1 MAGRSL
7 QERKRIKEC
16 GWNAAGGRMARA
28 RVVISGVLALMMM
41 ALMAAVPIGQV
52 DGATQAM
59 AMRRI
64 VVDVRAGQSSFVVTV
79 DAKRSTGTFPKGFTA
94 LQVGTHVAFPM
105 RAVLEAAG
113 GVVRFEPSERTVY
126 FALGPVAG
134 AYELGSRTLI
144 DSMYA
149 SSVRGDLFRTAGRT
163 GTLYFSDDVLA
174 NYVRAAGGTLTVST
188 RSGLTS
194 MVLQIPSTMQDV
206 LGYQHDTFPA
216 KAGHMRIVTLAPS
229 LAENCFALGQGTN
242 IIATSEYTDYPEQA
256 TKIPTVGAFT
266 SPSLEKLLVL
276 SPDMILVTRGTPLS
290 VVEQL
295 RKMGRNVYAD
305 DPQTLT
311 GIVEAIRSE
320 AVVLG
325 VADRGFEVAL
335 SMHRSIEKV
344 AAAAKKLPRKPS
356 VYVEIWNS
364 PLMSAGKGTFLSDLV
379 AVAGGTNIGDD
390 TNTAWP
396 VLSEEY
402 VISHNPDIIIVASG
416 MGAGDVTGRTA
427 FATVTAVKKGQVY
440 EISGDYIFRPS
451 PRIIQGLNLIA
462 GYVQRAAQP

>member
-1 MAGRSL
+1 
-7 QERKRIKEC
+7 
-16 GWNAAGGRMARA
+16 
-28 RVVISGVLALMMM
+28 
-41 ALMAAVPIGQV
+41 
-52 DGATQAM
+52 
-59 AMRRI
+59 
-64 VVDVRAGQSSFVVTV
+64 
-79 DAKRSTGTFPKGFTA
+79 
-94 LQVGTHVAFPM
+94 
-105 RAVLEAAG
+105 AAG
-113 GVVRFEPSERTVY
+113 GVVRFEPSGKTVY

-134 AYELGSRTLI
+134 AYELGSGTLI
-144 DSMYA
+144 DSTYA

-163 GTLYFSDDVLA
+163 GTLYFSDDVLGD
-174 NYVRAAGGTLTVST
+174 YVRAAGGTLTVST

-194 MVLQIPSTMQDV
+194 IVLQIPSTMQDV

-216 KAGHMRIVTLAPS
+216 KAGHMRIVTLAPN
-229 LAENCFALGQGTN
+229 LAENCFALGQGSN

-266 SPSLEKLLVL
+266 NPSLEKLLVL
-276 SPDMILVTRGTPLS
+276 SPDVILVTNGTPLS

-305 DPQTLT
+305 DPKTLT

-344 AAAAKKLPRKPS
+344 ATAAKKLPRKPP

-364 PLMSAGKGTFLSDLV
+364 PLMSAGKGTFLSDLI

-396 VLSEEY
+396 VLSEEF
-402 VISHNPDIIIVASG
+402 VISRNPEIIIVASG

-440 EISGDYIFRPS
+440 EIPGDYIFRPS